1 MPIHQQL
8 WSAERNRNI
17 ELPENNDVATAA
29 TFIASHPSPLEGSRG
44 NETAK
49 MLSAGLCL
57 TETSKKMLSEMQSQ
71 IRKDIAGFLNA
82 TFLPPFHLK
91 DLTLNPWPRNQ
102 GILTSVHH
110 PRKVETFTCS
120 FGNTWFGVPKVARTS
135 TSDRYPKACS
145 PWIYRSIKTRALFSF
160 QVLPVSR
167 WGKEQVFT
175 DGKGMLP
182 YWCVV
187 SEISR
192 VHWQGGIN
200 GSIRQFLKPTGHQ
213 QLEVGGFGQTW
224 SPQPTDYGIVAEQPV
239 NDSCWKSSLGF
250 GLNH

>member
-1 MPIHQQL
+1 MPIHWQL

-82 TFLPPFHLK
+82 TFLPPFHLN

-102 GILTSVHH
+102 GILTPVHH
-110 PRKVETFTCS
+110 PRKVETFTCN
-120 FGNTWFGVPKVARTS
+120 FGNTWFGVPKNLNIRQVSKRMFSLDLRKYKTMCLVLLS
-135 TSDRYPKACS
+135 SS
-145 PWIYRSIKTRALFSF
+145 PGF
-160 QVLPVSR
+160 QVRKGAGVYRWERYVAILMSSKWNQSCALTGRYQWEHQTVSKTYR
-167 WGKEQVFT
+167 
-175 DGKGMLP
+175 P
-182 YWCVV
+182 
-187 SEISR
+187 SAAR
-192 VHWQGGIN
+192 GGWLWPDMIPSIN
-200 GSIRQFLKPTGHQ
+200 RLWHCRRAT
-213 QLEVGGFGQTW
+213 
-224 SPQPTDYGIVAEQPV
+224 
-239 NDSCWKSSLGF
+239 C
-250 GLNH
+250 